1 MKLQTLK
8 IAKLAARLLVAS
20 LAAIIPVKS
29 MAHDTGY
36 VDAEILVNLLPLLHS
51 HQVYQ
56 YGYSSYY
63 PHQIERHHKHHKVR
77 HGHHKHYKSRHGHHK
92 YKRHHQPE
100 RVVRS
105 YDRYSDNKIIHKHF
119 K

>member
-8 IAKLAARLLVAS
+8 IAKLSALVLVAS
-20 LAAIIPVKS
+20 LAATIPVKS
-29 MAHDTGY
+29 MAHDTGHMN
-36 VDAEILVNLLPLLHS
+36 AEILVNLLPLLHS

-56 YGYSSYY
+56 YGHSSYY
-63 PHQIERHHKHHKVR
+63 PRHIER
-77 HGHHKHYKSRHGHHK
+77 HHKHYKSRHGHHK